1 MFYYSKMKLDS
12 QKFVCVI
19 VVILM
24 IGYILHIGLILLD
37 NFINLW
43 LS

>member
-19 VVILM
+19 LM
-24 IGYILHIGLILLD
+24 IGYILHIGLFLLD